1 MQANFNFSTSAFLIA
16 SAIALIF
23 LVGLILTF
31 RYIIAKKSNQG
42 YQASTSDE
50 SKRSS
55 FRDRQKY
62 AGADVFK
69 FSQQFFFIGL
79 AMTLMMCVFAFNWTT
94 FEEKIDIPEDA
105 LELEEDIEIEPPR
118 SAAPPPPPPP
128 PPPPV
133 IEEVPTEL
141 LEEEDEV
148 EFVDQTVDE
157 KTEVE
162 FKPAPVVEKEVA
174 KAPPPPPPPPPPE
187 EEEIFVV
194 VEQMPMFPGCE
205 GESDIKVRKK
215 CSDQKMLEF
224 IYKNIKYPQVAKE
237 NNIEGTVVLKFV
249 VDEKGRVDNIII
261 LKDIGANCGHEA
273 ERVVKLMNEQN
284 ILWEPGKQRGRP
296 VKVWFMLPV
305 KFKLVQS

>member
-1 MQANFNFSTSAFLIA
+1 MQANFSFSTSTFLIA

-31 RYIIAKKSNQG
+31 RYFI
-42 YQASTSDE
+42 
-50 SKRSS
+50 SKRSDERYQAKTIEKNEGS
-55 FRDRQKY
+55 SLGERKKY
-62 AGADVFK
+62 ASADIFRY
-69 FSQQFFFIGL
+69 SQQFFFLGL
-79 AMTLMMCVFAFNWTT
+79 IMTLMMCVFAFNWTT
-94 FEEKIDIPEDA
+94 FEKKVDIPDDA
-105 LELEEDIEIEPPR
+105 LVLEEDIEIEPPR
-118 SAAPPPPPPP
+118 SAEPPPPPPP

-148 EFVDQTVDE
+148 EFLDQTVDE
-157 KTEVE
+157 DTELEIVKTPETV
-162 FKPAPVVEKEVA
+162 KEA
-174 KAPPPPPPPPPPE
+174 APPPPPPPPPPE

-205 GESDIKVRKK
+205 GESDIAVRKQ

-224 IYKNIKYPQVAKE
+224 IYKNIKYPQVAKD
-237 NNIEGTVVLKFV
+237 NNVEGTVVLKFV
-249 VDEKGRVDNIII
+249 VDEKGKVGNIHI

-284 ILWEPGKQRGRP
+284 KTWEPGKQRGRP

-305 KFKLVQS
+305 KFKLVSS